1 MLKTSEG
8 ELMKIKLQINEEL
21 DEPTIVIQM
30 PKLTENIQQIL
41 QQ

>member
-1 MLKTSEG
+1 
-8 ELMKIKLQINEEL
+8 MKIKLQINEEL

-41 QQ
+41 QQQKRNLVV

>member
-1 MLKTSEG
+1 
-8 ELMKIKLQINEEL
+8 MKIKLQINEEL

-30 PKLTENIQQIL
+30 PKLTEDIQQIL